1 LSIAGAC
8 AVAASRFRNARRF
21 LIGVRNENAWIVAVC
36 VSNPGYR
43 ISVAAGVDRGTRE
56 VRDSALHHLKL
67 ARSSAA
73 RSGAARVTTIQT

>member
-8 AVAASRFRNARRF
+8 AVAASSF
-21 LIGVRNENAWIVAVC
+21 GNENAWIVSVC
-36 VSNPGYR
+36 VSNPDYR